1 MKRNIS
7 MRRRATTLQ
16 FGVEIEDRALFHFGA
31 ASQGAPLPS
40 TFIAYSKRAEPASH
54 KQCVEARRRGV
65 LARACAGC
73 VHFPAPPYFNPHF
86 SPPPL
91 PSFLFLPSS
100 LSSPSSLSHQSVVWG
115 LLILSRGVATQRVP
129 MEPQPR
135 RAALG
140 GVYVSTP
147 HGAPLL
153 MGRLPSPRGGGRTS
167 EEKEKGMTQGVLSFH
182 GALLSMIEPFFF
194 TFRPTSF
201 TFVQLE
207 VSERCE

>member
-1 MKRNIS
+1 MTVK
-7 MRRRATTLQ
+7 

-40 TFIAYSKRAEPASH
+40 TFIAYSKRAQPASH

-100 LSSPSSLSHQSVVWG
+100 LSSPSSLAPSAGVGSIDTLTWRSHATGTNGTPAPQG
-115 LLILSRGVATQRVP
+115 RSRRCIHIH
-129 MEPQPR
+129 
-135 RAALG
+135 
-140 GVYVSTP
+140 P

-153 MGRLPSPRGGGRTS
+153 MGRQRLH
-167 EEKEKGMTQGVLSFH
+167 EEEG
-182 GALLSMIEPFFF
+182 
-194 TFRPTSF
+194 
-201 TFVQLE
+201 
-207 VSERCE
+207 ERVRRRKRE

>member
-1 MKRNIS
+1 

-40 TFIAYSKRAEPASH
+40 TFIAYSKRAQPASH

-100 LSSPSSLSHQSVVWG
+100 LSSPSSLAPSAGVGSIDTLTWRSHARGTNGTPAPQG
-115 LLILSRGVATQRVP
+115 RSRRCIHIH
-129 MEPQPR
+129 
-135 RAALG
+135 
-140 GVYVSTP
+140 P

-194 TFRPTSF
+194 TFRPSSF

-207 VSERCE
+207 VSESVSDVM

>member
-1 MKRNIS
+1 
-7 MRRRATTLQ
+7 MRRRATTLK

-40 TFIAYSKRAEPASH
+40 TFIAYSKRAQPASH

-100 LSSPSSLSHQSVVWG
+100 LSSPSSLFHQVMWC
-115 LLILSRGVATQRVP
+115 T
-129 MEPQPR
+129 
-135 RAALG
+135 
-140 GVYVSTP
+140 
-147 HGAPLL
+147 
-153 MGRLPSPRGGGRTS
+153 
-167 EEKEKGMTQGVLSFH
+167 
-182 GALLSMIEPFFF
+182 
-194 TFRPTSF
+194 
-201 TFVQLE
+201 
-207 VSERCE
+207 

>member
-1 MKRNIS
+1 

-40 TFIAYSKRAEPASH
+40 TFIAYSKRALPASH

-100 LSSPSSLSHQSVVWG
+100 LSSPSSLSHQSVMY
-115 LLILSRGVATQRVP
+115 LSSRGASHARGTNGTP
-129 MEPQPR
+129 APQGRSR
-135 RAALG
+135 RCIHIH
-140 GVYVSTP
+140 P

-153 MGRLPSPRGGGRTS
+153 MGRLPSPRGGGRRS

-194 TFRPTSF
+194 TFRPSSF
-201 TFVQLE
+201 VSRVSVS
-207 VSERCE
+207 VSER

>member
-40 TFIAYSKRAEPASH
+40 TFIAYSKRAQPASH

-100 LSSPSSLSHQSVVWG
+100 LSSPSSLSHQSVMC
-115 LLILSRGVATQRVP
+115 LSSRGGVSLPRKGYQWNPSPAGPLSEGCIHIHMSTP
-129 MEPQPR
+129 PR
-135 RAALG
+135 RTTPDG
-140 GVYVSTP
+140 ETTVST
-147 HGAPLL
+147 
-153 MGRLPSPRGGGRTS
+153 RRR
-167 EEKEKGMTQGVLSFH
+167 EKE
-182 GALLSMIEPFFF
+182 
-194 TFRPTSF
+194 
-201 TFVQLE
+201 
-207 VSERCE
+207 

>member
-1 MKRNIS
+1 MTVK
-7 MRRRATTLQ
+7 

-40 TFIAYSKRAEPASH
+40 TFIAYSKRALPASH

-100 LSSPSSLSHQSVVWG
+100 LSSPSSLSHQSVVC
-115 LLILSRGVATQRVP
+115 LSSRGASHARGTNGTP
-129 MEPQPR
+129 APQGRSR
-135 RAALG
+135 R
-140 GVYVSTP
+140 GVYTIHP

-153 MGRLPSPRGGGRTS
+153 MGRPPSPRGGGRRS

-194 TFRPTSF
+194 TFRPSSF
-201 TFVQLE
+201 VSRVSVS
-207 VSERCE
+207 VSER

>member
-40 TFIAYSKRAEPASH
+40 TFIAYSKRAQPASH

-100 LSSPSSLSHQSVVWG
+100 LFSLLSLPSAGVGSIDTLTWRSHARGTNGTPAPQG
-115 LLILSRGVATQRVP
+115 RSRRCIHNTP
-129 MEPQPR
+129 PR
-135 RAALG
+135 RT
-140 GVYVSTP
+140 TP
-147 HGAPLL
+147 DGETT
-153 MGRLPSPRGGGRTS
+153 SPRGGGRTS

>member
-1 MKRNIS
+1 MTVK
-7 MRRRATTLQ
+7 

-40 TFIAYSKRAEPASH
+40 TFIAYSKRAQPASH

-100 LSSPSSLSHQSVVWG
+100 LSSPSSLAPS
-115 LLILSRGVATQRVP
+115 
-129 MEPQPR
+129 
-135 RAALG
+135 G
-140 GVYVSTP
+140 GVGSIDT
-147 HGAPLL
+147 LTW
-153 MGRLPSPRGGGRTS
+153 R
-167 EEKEKGMTQGVLSFH
+167 
-182 GALLSMIEPFFF
+182 
-194 TFRPTSF
+194 
-201 TFVQLE
+201 
-207 VSERCE
+207 

>member
-1 MKRNIS
+1 MTVK
-7 MRRRATTLQ
+7 

-40 TFIAYSKRAEPASH
+40 TFIAYSKRAQPASH

-100 LSSPSSLSHQSVVWG
+100 LSSPSSLSHHQLVCLS
-115 LLILSRGVATQRVP
+115 SRGVATQGVP

-140 GVYVSTP
+140 GVYTYTPRRTTPDGETSVST
-147 HGAPLL
+147 
-153 MGRLPSPRGGGRTS
+153 RRR
-167 EEKEKGMTQGVLSFH
+167 ENE
-182 GALLSMIEPFFF
+182 
-194 TFRPTSF
+194 
-201 TFVQLE
+201 
-207 VSERCE
+207 

>member
-40 TFIAYSKRAEPASH
+40 TFIAYSKRAQPASH

-100 LSSPSSLSHQSVVWG
+100 LSSPSSLFPSLWCEG
-115 LLILSRGVATQRVP
+115 LLILSRGASHATGTNGTP
-129 MEPQPR
+129 APQGRSR
-135 RAALG
+135 R
-140 GVYVSTP
+140 GVYTYTCLHP

-153 MGRLPSPRGGGRTS
+153 MGRQRLH
-167 EEKEKGMTQGVLSFH
+167 EEEG
-182 GALLSMIEPFFF
+182 
-194 TFRPTSF
+194 
-201 TFVQLE
+201 
-207 VSERCE
+207 ERVRRRKRE

>member
-40 TFIAYSKRAEPASH
+40 TFIAYSKRAQPASH

-100 LSSPSSLSHQSVVWG
+100 LSSPSSLSFHQVMVHLS
-115 LLILSRGVATQRVP
+115 SRGASHARGTNGTP
-129 MEPQPR
+129 APQGRSR
-135 RAALG
+135 RCIHN
-140 GVYVSTP
+140 TP

-194 TFRPTSF
+194 TFRPSSF

>member
-1 MKRNIS
+1 
-7 MRRRATTLQ
+7 MRRRATTLK

-40 TFIAYSKRAEPASH
+40 TFIAYSKRAQPASH

-100 LSSPSSLSHQSVVWG
+100 LSSPSSLSHHQLVCLS
-115 LLILSRGVATQRVP
+115 SRGASHARGTNGTP
-129 MEPQPR
+129 APQGRSR
-135 RAALG
+135 RCIHN
-140 GVYVSTP
+140 TP

-194 TFRPTSF
+194 TFRPSSF
-201 TFVQLE
+201 
-207 VSERCE
+207 VSRVSVSVSDVM

>member
-1 MKRNIS
+1 MTVK
-7 MRRRATTLQ
+7 

-40 TFIAYSKRAEPASH
+40 TFIAYSKRAQPASH

-86 SPPPL
+86 SPP
-91 PSFLFLPSS
+91 
-100 LSSPSSLSHQSVVWG
+100 SSPLLSFPSLLSLFSLLSLAPSVWCEG
-115 LLILSRGVATQRVP
+115 LLILSRGASHARGTNGTP
-129 MEPQPR
+129 APQGRSR
-135 RAALG
+135 RCIHIH
-140 GVYVSTP
+140 P

-153 MGRLPSPRGGGRTS
+153 MGRQQSPRGGGRTS

-194 TFRPTSF
+194 TFRPNSF
-201 TFVQLE
+201 VSRVSVS
-207 VSERCE
+207 VSESE

>member
-1 MKRNIS
+1 

-100 LSSPSSLSHQSVVWG
+100 LSSPSSLSHHQLVCLS
-115 LLILSRGVATQRVP
+115 SRGVATQGVP

-140 GVYVSTP
+140 GVYTYTP
-147 HGAPLL
+147 RRTTPDGETT
-153 MGRLPSPRGGGRTS
+153 SPRGGGRTS

>member
-100 LSSPSSLSHQSVVWG
+100 LSSPSSLFPSLWCEG
-115 LLILSRGVATQRVP
+115 LLILSRGVATQGVP

-147 HGAPLL
+147 PRRTTPDGETT
-153 MGRLPSPRGGGRTS
+153 SPRGGGRRS
-167 EEKEKGMTQGVLSFH
+167 EGEGKGNDSGSTVIPRCSTLH
-182 GALLSMIEPFFF
+182 DRALLLHISSQFVH
-194 TFRPTSF
+194 FRSIGG
-201 TFVQLE
+201 E
-207 VSERCE
+207 

>member
-1 MKRNIS
+1 

-115 LLILSRGVATQRVP
+115 LLILSRGVATQGVP

-153 MGRLPSPRGGGRTS
+153 MGRQRLH
-167 EEKEKGMTQGVLSFH
+167 EEEG
-182 GALLSMIEPFFF
+182 
-194 TFRPTSF
+194 
-201 TFVQLE
+201 
-207 VSERCE
+207 ERVRRRKRE

>member
-1 MKRNIS
+1 MTVK
-7 MRRRATTLQ
+7 

-40 TFIAYSKRAEPASH
+40 TFIAYSKRAQPASH

-86 SPPPL
+86 FPPPL

-100 LSSPSSLSHQSVVWG
+100 LSSPSSLFPSLWCEG

-140 GVYVSTP
+140 GVYTHTP
-147 HGAPLL
+147 PRRTTPDGETT
-153 MGRLPSPRGGGRTS
+153 SPRGGGRTS

-194 TFRPTSF
+194 TFRPSSF
-201 TFVQLE
+201 VSRVS
-207 VSERCE
+207 VSER

>member
-1 MKRNIS
+1 

-40 TFIAYSKRAEPASH
+40 TFIAYSKRAQPASH

-100 LSSPSSLSHQSVVWG
+100 LSSPSSLAPSGGVGSIDTLTWRSHARGTNGTPAPQGRSR
-115 LLILSRGVATQRVP
+115 RGVYTYT
-129 MEPQPR
+129 PR
-135 RAALG
+135 RT
-140 GVYVSTP
+140 TP
-147 HGAPLL
+147 DGETT
-153 MGRLPSPRGGGRTS
+153 SPRGGGRRS
-167 EEKEKGMTQGVLSFH
+167 EGEGKGNDSGSTVIPRCSTLH
-182 GALLSMIEPFFF
+182 DRALLLHISSQFVH
-194 TFRPTSF
+194 FRSIGG
-201 TFVQLE
+201 E
-207 VSERCE
+207 

>member
-1 MKRNIS
+1 

-86 SPPPL
+86 PPPPL

-100 LSSPSSLSHQSVVWG
+100 LSSPSSLFPPGDGALS
-115 LLILSRGVATQRVP
+115 SRGASHARGTNGTP
-129 MEPQPR
+129 APQGRSRRCIHNTPPR
-135 RAALG
+135 RT
-140 GVYVSTP
+140 TP
-147 HGAPLL
+147 DGETT
-153 MGRLPSPRGGGRTS
+153 SPRGGGRRS

>member
-1 MKRNIS
+1 
-7 MRRRATTLQ
+7 MRRRGMTVK

-40 TFIAYSKRAEPASH
+40 TFIAYSKRALPASH

-100 LSSPSSLSHQSVVWG
+100 LSSPSSLSHQSVMC
-115 LLILSRGVATQRVP
+115 LSSRGASHARGTNGTP
-129 MEPQPR
+129 APQGRSR
-135 RAALG
+135 R
-140 GVYVSTP
+140 GVYTYTCVHP

-153 MGRLPSPRGGGRTS
+153 MGRQRLH
-167 EEKEKGMTQGVLSFH
+167 EEEGEGVRRRKR
-182 GALLSMIEPFFF
+182 E
-194 TFRPTSF
+194 
-201 TFVQLE
+201 
-207 VSERCE
+207 

>member
-40 TFIAYSKRAEPASH
+40 TFIAYSKRAQPASH

-100 LSSPSSLSHQSVVWG
+100 LSSPSSLAPSAGVPELTWRSHARGTNGTPAPQG
-115 LLILSRGVATQRVP
+115 RSRRCIHIH
-129 MEPQPR
+129 
-135 RAALG
+135 
-140 GVYVSTP
+140 P

-153 MGRLPSPRGGGRTS
+153 MGRQRLH
-167 EEKEKGMTQGVLSFH
+167 EEEGEGVRRRKR
-182 GALLSMIEPFFF
+182 E
-194 TFRPTSF
+194 
-201 TFVQLE
+201 
-207 VSERCE
+207 

>member
-1 MKRNIS
+1 MTVK
-7 MRRRATTLQ
+7 

-40 TFIAYSKRAEPASH
+40 TFIAYSKRAQPASH

-100 LSSPSSLSHQSVVWG
+100 LFFSL
-115 LLILSRGVATQRVP
+115 LSRTPGHVVCLSSRGASHVRGTNGTP
-129 MEPQPR
+129 APQGRSR
-135 RAALG
+135 RCTH
-140 GVYVSTP
+140 VHP

-153 MGRLPSPRGGGRTS
+153 MGRLPSPRGGGRRS
-167 EEKEKGMTQGVLSFH
+167 EGEGKGNDSGSTVIPRCSTLH
-182 GALLSMIEPFFF
+182 DRALLLHIS
-194 TFRPTSF
+194 SQ
-201 TFVQLE
+201 FVQFR
-207 VSERCE
+207 VRVRCESEVRVM

>member
-1 MKRNIS
+1 
-7 MRRRATTLQ
+7 MRRRATTLK

-40 TFIAYSKRAEPASH
+40 TFIAYSKRALPASH

-100 LSSPSSLSHQSVVWG
+100 LSSPSSLFHQVMWCLELTWRSHARGTNGTPAPQG
-115 LLILSRGVATQRVP
+115 RSRRCIHN
-129 MEPQPR
+129 
-135 RAALG
+135 
-140 GVYVSTP
+140 TP

-153 MGRLPSPRGGGRTS
+153 MGRQQSPRGGGRTS

>member
-7 MRRRATTLQ
+7 MRRRATTLK

-40 TFIAYSKRAEPASH
+40 TFIAYSKRAQPASH

-100 LSSPSSLSHQSVVWG
+100 LSSPSSLFPSLWCEG
-115 LLILSRGVATQRVP
+115 LLILSRGASHARGTNGTP
-129 MEPQPR
+129 APQGRSRRCIHNTPPR
-135 RAALG
+135 RTTPDG
-140 GVYVSTP
+140 ETSVST
-147 HGAPLL
+147 
-153 MGRLPSPRGGGRTS
+153 RRR
-167 EEKEKGMTQGVLSFH
+167 EKE
-182 GALLSMIEPFFF
+182 
-194 TFRPTSF
+194 
-201 TFVQLE
+201 
-207 VSERCE
+207 

>member
-1 MKRNIS
+1 
-7 MRRRATTLQ
+7 MRRRATTLK

-100 LSSPSSLSHQSVVWG
+100 LSSPSSLSFHQVVWG
-115 LLILSRGVATQRVP
+115 LLILSRGASHARGTNGTP
-129 MEPQPR
+129 APQGRSR
-135 RAALG
+135 RCIHN
-140 GVYVSTP
+140 TP

-207 VSERCE
+207 VSESVSDVM